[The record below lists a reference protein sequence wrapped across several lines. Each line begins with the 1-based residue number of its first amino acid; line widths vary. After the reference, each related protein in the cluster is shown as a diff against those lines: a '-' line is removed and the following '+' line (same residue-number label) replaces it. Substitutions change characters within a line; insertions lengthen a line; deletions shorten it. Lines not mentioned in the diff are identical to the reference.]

1 MDAFEIVGGN
11 RLSGEV
17 AISGAKNAA
26 LPTMTASLL
35 IPGETRIDNV
45 PRLRDV
51 NTMLELLRL
60 LGVEG
65 GYKNHSLHLDASNI
79 TQTEAPYDLVRQM
92 RASIYVL
99 GPLLAR
105 FGHARVSLPGGC
117 AWGPRPVDLHIKGM
131 EQLGATIELE
141 HGYIVARC
149 DRLRGARITFDVSSV
164 GATGN
169 VMMAATLARGT
180 TRIENAACE
189 PDIVALAD
197 FLIAAGAHINGHGT
211 KTIEIEGVDSLHSV
225 SFTNIPDRIETG
237 TFLAAGAITGGE
249 IVCKGTR
256 PDHVS
261 IVVSHLREM
270 GCDIEIDA
278 DRIRLS
284 RPGAIRAV
292 DLTTEVYPGFPTD
305 LQAQF
310 MALLCVAEGTGVI
323 TETIYPDRFTHVP
336 ELARFGADISLHGN
350 VATIRGAKKLQGA
363 RVMSTD
369 IRASSALILAGL
381 VASGTTTVSRI
392 YHIDRGYEAIEDRLT
407 ALGANV
413 RRVSLDDPLS

>member
-1 MDAFEIVGGN
+1 MDGIEIIGGQ

-26 LPTMTASLL
+26 LPMMAASLL
-35 IPGETRIDNV
+35 VPGEARIENV
-45 PRLRDV
+45 PRLKDV
-51 NTMLELLRL
+51 HTMLDLLRL

-65 GYKNHSLHLDASNI
+65 GYENHSLCLSAARI
-79 TQTEAPYDLVRQM
+79 TSPEAPYDLVRQM

-105 FGHARVSLPGGC
+105 EGRARVSMPGGC
-117 AWGPRPVDLHIKGM
+117 AWGPRPVDLHLKGM
-131 EQLGATIELE
+131 ELLGAKVELE
-141 HGYIVARC
+141 HGYIMATC
-149 DRLRGARITFDVSSV
+149 DRLRGARVAFDISSV

-197 FLIAAGAHINGHGT
+197 FLCAAGARISGQGT
-211 KTIEIEGVDSLHSV
+211 KTIEIEGVDSLHEV
-225 SFTNIPDRIETG
+225 SFKNIPDRIETG
-237 TFLAAGAITGGE
+237 TYLAAGAITGGE
-249 IVCKGTR
+249 VTCTASR
-256 PDHVS
+256 PDHMG
-261 IVVSHLREM
+261 IVVSQLREM
-270 GCDIEIDA
+270 GCTVEI
-278 DRIRLS
+278 L
-284 RPGAIRAV
+284 
-292 DLTTEVYPGFPTD
+292 TEVYPGFPTD

-336 ELARFGADISLHGN
+336 ELARLGANITLHGN
-350 VATIRGAKKLQGA
+350 VATVRGVNRLQGTS
-363 RVMSTD
+363 VMSTD
-369 IRASSALILAGL
+369 IRASSALILAAL
-381 VASGTTTVSRI
+381 IATGTTTVSRI
-392 YHIDRGYEAIEDRLT
+392 YHIDRGYEAIEKKLS

-413 RRVSLDDPLS
+413 RRIRLDDPLR